1 MVAVITSVETVMVI
15 VIVVTVVAVVTAH
28 NNSHY
33 HPFPHTP
40 QLPNKNLPPH
50 PPLNKTNPTPHHIP
64 VPSNRLYSYS
74 S

>member
-1 MVAVITSVETVMVI
+1 MVAVITSFETVMVI
-15 VIVVTVVAVVTAH
+15 AVVTVVVTAY

-33 HPFPHTP
+33 HPSPHTP
-40 QLPNKNLPPH
+40 PLPNKNPPPH